1 MHQPSILQNQLG
13 WLQGWEGWEGR
24 AHIWEN
30 GWVPGGT
37 KGEKEKGAP
46 KAEGTII
53 LIGVAQK
60 ASQKKRGWRQDS
72 RCFQGPVIREWLTDN

>member
-1 MHQPSILQNQLG
+1 M
-13 WLQGWEGWEGR
+13 
-24 AHIWEN
+24 
-30 GWVPGGT
+30 PGGT